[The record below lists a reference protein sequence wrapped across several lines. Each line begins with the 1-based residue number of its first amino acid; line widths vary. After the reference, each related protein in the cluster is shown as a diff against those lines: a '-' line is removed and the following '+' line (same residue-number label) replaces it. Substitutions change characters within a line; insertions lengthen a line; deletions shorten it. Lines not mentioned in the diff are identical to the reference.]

1 MAQIQSGNLTPFTS
15 GQVLTAA
22 DLNSHVNSATLLPG
36 AITDVTNITANTVA
50 SGDSILLYD
59 LSATALREANI
70 SDVLGSNL
78 PVTTSVITT
87 SAVTAG
93 ANSDILIT
101 PNDGVIVTGQ
111 AYTSGDGLTVTVT
124 STAHLL
130 TVGQVILVTAAGTGY
145 NGTFRVATV
154 LTNSFTY
161 VMTTAATAGSG
172 TLSYTKKGLVKNPAN
187 KSIAGNLYVDGS
199 TAVAGSEYVAG
210 SLTVAGATTLSGATT
225 ASGSFTSSGTA
236 NFTGV
241 LQVNGTVG
249 YVLTEISEETMTPYI
264 ATTPGYFSAIWT
276 STAFVKPSEEIWVFE
291 TVSAHSGIRGWSYD
305 FAFRYGS
312 QTAQSGQYLAL
323 HAYYDIGNSGVKT
336 AEVTTDRWVVNAGT
350 AIASDTVKVDVYA
363 GSGSQMTL
371 FETAIA
377 TSNITSTFGGTLAAS
392 KFRIYK
398 YKTA

>member
-161 VMTTAATAGSG
+161 VMTTAATAGGGS
-172 TLSYTKKGLVKNPAN
+172 LSYTKKGLVKNPAN

-199 TAVAGSEYVAG
+199 TAVAGSEYIAG
-210 SLTVAGATTLSGATT
+210 SLTVAGATTLAGAL
-225 ASGSFTSSGTA
+225 TSSGTA
-236 NFTGV
+236 NFTGA
-241 LQVNGTVG
+241 LQVNGAVG
-249 YVLTEISEETMTPYI
+249 YVLTEIAEETMTPWT
-264 ATTPGYFSAIWT
+264 ATTPGNFNAIWT

-323 HAYYDIGNSGVKT
+323 HAYYDIGNSGVRT
-336 AEVTTDRWVVNAGT
+336 TEVTTDRWVVNAGT

-363 GSGSQMTL
+363 GSGSGMTL
-371 FETAIA
+371 FQTTTAP
-377 TSNITSTFGGTLAAS
+377 TNITSTLGGTLADS

>member
-199 TAVAGSEYVAG
+199 TAVAGSEYIAG
-210 SLTVAGATTLSGATT
+210 SLTVAGATTLAGAL
-225 ASGSFTSSGTA
+225 TSSGTA
-236 NFTGV
+236 NFTGA
-241 LQVNGTVG
+241 LQVNGAVG
-249 YVLTEISEETMTPYI
+249 YVLTEIAEETMTPWT
-264 ATTPGYFSAIWT
+264 ATTPGNFNAIWT

-323 HAYYDIGNSGVKT
+323 HAYYDIGNSGVRT
-336 AEVTTDRWVVNAGT
+336 TEVTTDRWVVNAGT

-363 GSGSQMTL
+363 GSGSGMTL
-371 FETAIA
+371 FQTTTAP
-377 TSNITSTFGGTLAAS
+377 TNITSTLGGTLADS